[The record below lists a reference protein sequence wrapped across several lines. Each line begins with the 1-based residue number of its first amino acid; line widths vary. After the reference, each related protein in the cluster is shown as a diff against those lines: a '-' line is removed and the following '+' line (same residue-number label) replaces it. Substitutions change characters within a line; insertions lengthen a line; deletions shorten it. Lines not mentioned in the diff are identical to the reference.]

1 MDALGDFD
9 DNSDPAGLAFRDV
22 LFLMLLTFVVIIF
35 LLTFLINPISKT
47 NEVPIRT
54 EILIEA
60 FWPSG
65 TAYDVDLWSMGPD
78 GTPVGWGIYS
88 AGPALNLER
97 DDRGKINDTAALNYE
112 SISLRSRNPGEYTVN
127 LHLYNEYGEP
137 LPVPVKVSVTG
148 RDDIGEVFS
157 GEVLLTQRKQ
167 EVTAVRF
174 TLDENGDVV
183 RDSIHNLFKSILERR

>member
-78 GTPVGWGIYS
+78 GTPVGWGSYS
-88 AGPALNLER
+88 AGPVR
-97 DDRGKINDTAALNYE
+97 TRP
-112 SISLRSRNPGEYTVN
+112 RSR
-127 LHLYNEYGEP
+127 
-137 LPVPVKVSVTG
+137 
-148 RDDIGEVFS
+148 R
-157 GEVLLTQRKQ
+157 R
-167 EVTAVRF
+167 TAR
-174 TLDENGDVV
+174 
-183 RDSIHNLFKSILERR
+183 